1 MTVLTVENLTLKRN
15 ERTLINDLSF
25 ELAHSQR
32 LVLQGDIGVGK
43 SSLLLALLGFVPIE
57 QGQMSWFG
65 QICQKEQDFQPLRGK
80 VGLCFQNPEDQLF
93 GPTVLDDV
101 AFGVLNQK
109 IPPQQAYQIALEQLE
124 QLGISHLKDRP
135 VHQLSGGEKNFTA
148 LAGVLA
154 MKPKVLLLDEPT
166 NGLDAKNQAKLTAI
180 LQELALPM
188 LIATHD
194 QSFRQQLAD
203 EVLILKS

>member
-15 ERTLINDLSF
+15 GQTLIHNLSF
-25 ELAHSQR
+25 GLANSQR

-65 QICQKEQDFQPLRGK
+65 QICQKEQDFHPLRGK

-203 EVLILKS
+203 EVLILSS